1 MKLKYILAAFTVAAT
16 LVSCTNDDDSD
27 ANVLGTG
34 TLNVEFDN
42 AFAGDDLLLNSQAYT
57 TSQNEVLKISTVKYI
72 VSNIV
77 VTKEDGTTVTY
88 PKSNSYFIVNEA
100 DEATHVLEL
109 ANIPAGNYTKIKF
122 GIGVDQEQFNAGANG
137 QGDFLA
143 VAQAEDMLW
152 SWSAG
157 YKFVAFEGTFTSATV
172 ADATPFMV
180 HTGQIGSAYNY
191 TEVTLNLPT
200 HALVRQNITPQ
211 IHIVTDVS
219 KFIDG
224 TNKINLSAN
233 NSMGMGAMIMGGEAL
248 PLITANLSAAF
259 TVNHV
264 HND

>member
-1 MKLKYILAAFTVAAT
+1 MKLKYILTTFIVAAT
-16 LVSCTNDDDSD
+16 LISCTNSDDT
-27 ANVLGTG
+27 ATNVSGMG

-57 TSQNEVLKISTVKYI
+57 TSQNEVLTISTVKYI

-77 VTKEDGTTVTY
+77 LTKQDGTTVTY
-88 PKSNSYFIVNEA
+88 PKGESYFIVNES
-100 DEATHVLEL
+100 DESTHVLEL
-109 ANIPAGNYTKIKF
+109 SNIPAGNYTKIKF
-122 GIGVDQEQFNAGANG
+122 GIGVDQGQFNAGAGG

-143 VAQAEDMLW
+143 LAQAQGMLW

-180 HTGQIGSAYNY
+180 HTGQIGTAYNY
-191 TEVTLNLPT
+191 TEITLNLPT
-200 HALVRQNITPQ
+200 QALVRQDITPQ
-211 IHIVTDVS
+211 VHIVTDVS

-224 TNKINLSAN
+224 TNKINLTAN
-233 NSMGMGAMIMGGEAL
+233 NSMGMGAMIMGGGAL
-248 PLITANLSAAF
+248 PLITDNLSGAF